1 MIDWHGMPI
10 GWVDIALLGVIVLS
24 MIVGLVR
31 GLVFEM
37 LSAVGWFAAYFAAQ
51 WLSPELARH
60 LPVGEPGSG
69 LNHGA
74 AFACTFIAA
83 LIVWGLA
90 AKLIR
95 LLIRATPLSV
105 LDRLL
110 GAGFGL
116 VRAMIVLLALATVV
130 GLTPLMRSPAWQQS
144 VGAVWLQ
151 SVLRGLKPV
160 LPPDISKHLP
170 A

>member
-1 MIDWHGMPI
+1 MDWQGMSM
-10 GWVDIALLGVIVLS
+10 GWVDAVLLLVLVVS
-24 MIVGLVR
+24 MVVGLVR

-37 LSAVGWFAAYFAAQ
+37 LSVVGWFAAYFAAQ
-51 WLSPELARH
+51 WLTPELAPYI
-60 LPVGEPGSG
+60 PVGEPGSS
-69 LNHGA
+69 LNHGTAFAA
-74 AFACTFIAA
+74 AFIGA

-90 AKLIR
+90 ARLLR
-95 LLIRATPLSV
+95 LLIRATPLSL

-110 GAGFGL
+110 GAGFGFI
-116 VRAMIVLLALATVV
+116 RGMIVLLALATVV
-130 GLTPLMRSPAWQQS
+130 GLMPLKKSAAWQQS
-144 VGAVWLQ
+144 VGAVWLN

>member
-1 MIDWHGMPI
+1 MDALGISI
-10 GWVDIALLGVIVLS
+10 GWVDAVLLGVLLLS
-24 MIVGLVR
+24 TLVGVVR

-37 LSAVGWFAAYFAAQ
+37 LSVLGWFAAYFAAQ
-51 WLSPELARH
+51 WLTPEVAPYI
-60 LPVGEPGSG
+60 PVGEPGSA

-74 AFACTFIAA
+74 AFAATFIGA
-83 LIVWGLA
+83 LIVWGVA
-90 AKLIR
+90 ARLLR
-95 LLIRATPLSV
+95 LLIRATPLSP

-110 GAGFGL
+110 GAGFGFI
-116 VRAMIVLLALATVV
+116 RGMIVLLALATVV
-130 GLTPLMRSPAWQQS
+130 GLTPLMKSAAWQQS
-144 VGAVWLQ
+144 VGAVWLG

>member
-1 MIDWHGMPI
+1 MTAWQNLPI
-10 GWVDIALLGVIVLS
+10 GGVDAGLLAVLVLS

-37 LSAVGWFAAYFAAQ
+37 LSVFGWFAAYFAAQ
-51 WLSPELARH
+51 WLTPEVAPYI
-60 LPVGEPGSG
+60 PVGEPGSS

-90 AKLIR
+90 AR
-95 LLIRATPLSV
+95 LLRMLIRATPLSL

-116 VRAMIVLLALATVV
+116 VRGMIVLLALATVV
-130 GLTPLMRSPAWQQS
+130 GLTPLMKSVAWQQS
-144 VGAVWLQ
+144 IGAVWLQ

-160 LPPDISKHLP
+160 LPPDISRHLP
-170 A
+170 G

>member
-1 MIDWHGMPI
+1 MDWQGFSI
-10 GWVDIALLGVIVLS
+10 GSVDAGLLAVLLLS

-37 LSAVGWFAAYFAAQ
+37 LSVVGWFAAYFAAQ
-51 WLSPELARH
+51 WLTPEVAPY
-60 LPVGEPGSG
+60 LPVGEPGSSI
-69 LNHGA
+69 NHGA
-74 AFACTFIAA
+74 AFVATFIGA

-90 AKLIR
+90 AR
-95 LLIRATPLSV
+95 LLRMLIRATPLSL

-110 GAGFGL
+110 GAGFGFI
-116 VRAMIVLLALATVV
+116 RGMIVLLALATIV
-130 GLTPLMRSPAWQQS
+130 GLMPLKKSVAWQQS
-144 VGAVWLQ
+144 VGAIWLN

-160 LPPDISKHLP
+160 LPPDISRHLP